1 MKQTGSSNLKTV
13 DGMPLVSLNDKVKK
27 LLSIKRELVQ
37 VQVDELERMRYTT
50 DKTKLG
56 GYINYL
62 YNNYVLLG
70 LPKTYLQ

>member
-13 DGMPLVSLNDKVKK
+13 DGVPLVSLNDKVKM

-37 VQVDELERMRYTT
+37 VQADELERMRYTT

-56 GYINYL
+56 PYINYL
-62 YNNYVLLG
+62 YNNYIVLG